1 MGLNLKGVI
10 TFKEMISSLR
20 KGSLRRQ
27 IQKLADD
34 RFDVVSEM
42 GPITIQS
49 VKVSIEDDCI
59 RIMPEMAQ
67 RIETE
72 GEKEQ
77 IPQAKRYMHQCQ
89 VHNKPSI
96 SKGPGSETKRRVKR
110 DSVKDE
116 QHKLIEHTRLVTPSA
131 QRQLINNELENCLA
145 RRRQQ
150 ARNDDVIPT
159 TITWMTSITQ
169 RRHSVEQ

>member
-1 MGLNLKGVI
+1 MI

-49 VKVSIEDDCI
+49 VKVSIEEDCI
-59 RIMPEMAQ
+59 RIMPEMTQ
-67 RIETE
+67 RIETQ

-77 IPQAKRYMHQCQ
+77 MPQTKPYMHQCP
-89 VHNKPSI
+89 VHKRPSV
-96 SKGPGSETKRRVKR
+96 SKGPGSE
-110 DSVKDE
+110 
-116 QHKLIEHTRLVTPSA
+116 
-131 QRQLINNELENCLA
+131 A
-145 RRRQQ
+145 RGL
-150 ARNDDVIPT
+150 T
-159 TITWMTSITQ
+159 
-169 RRHSVEQ
+169 

>member
-96 SKGPGSETKRRVKR
+96 SKGPGSE
-110 DSVKDE
+110 
-116 QHKLIEHTRLVTPSA
+116 
-131 QRQLINNELENCLA
+131 A
-145 RRRQQ
+145 RRLAWSAEWHPIVKFYVNQFQSRY
-150 ARNDDVIPT
+150 
-159 TITWMTSITQ
+159 
-169 RRHSVEQ
+169 H

>member
-1 MGLNLKGVI
+1 MI

-49 VKVSIEDDCI
+49 VKVSIEEDCI
-59 RIMPEMAQ
+59 RIMPEMTQ
-67 RIETE
+67 RIETQ

-77 IPQAKRYMHQCQ
+77 IPQTKRYMHQCQ
-89 VHNKPSI
+89 VHKRPSV
-96 SKGPGSETKRRVKR
+96 SKGPGSE
-110 DSVKDE
+110 
-116 QHKLIEHTRLVTPSA
+116 
-131 QRQLINNELENCLA
+131 A
-145 RRRQQ
+145 RGL
-150 ARNDDVIPT
+150 T
-159 TITWMTSITQ
+159 
-169 RRHSVEQ
+169 